1 MGLGMSFLVMQC
13 RAASSCSVAEAY
25 RSCTSH
31 TWSWFDIGHL
41 AYMVV
46 LGGFG
51 VFMGV
56 VVTRLGVAID
66 RKWLADIQAC
76 NI

>member
-1 MGLGMSFLVMQC
+1 
-13 RAASSCSVAEAY
+13 
-25 RSCTSH
+25 
-31 TWSWFDIGHL
+31 
-41 AYMVV
+41 MVV

-51 VFMGV
+51 VFIGI

-66 RKWLADIQAC
+66 RKWLVDIQAC